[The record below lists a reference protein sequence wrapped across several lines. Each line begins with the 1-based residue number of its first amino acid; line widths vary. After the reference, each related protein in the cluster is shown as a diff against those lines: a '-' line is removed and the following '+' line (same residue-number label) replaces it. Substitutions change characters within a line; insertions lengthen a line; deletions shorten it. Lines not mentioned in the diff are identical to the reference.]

1 MDFFEHQDLARK
13 RSGRL
18 VALFAAA
25 IVCIVVALYFLG
37 LFAMPLIVGVARS
50 QSPSGEPGPIDFAF
64 SWWSPLALIF
74 AFGVGGLLIGGG
86 SAYKA
91 SQLAGG
97 GRVIAEELG
106 GTLLTRDRA
115 DADGQKVL
123 NVVEEMA
130 IASGTPVPPVF
141 LLEKEKNINAFAAGF
156 RPEDAVIGV
165 TRGAVEQLS
174 RDELQGVMAH
184 EFSHILSGDMRLN
197 MRLIA
202 VLHGILLLGLTG
214 AAILRGF
221 YYASFAGAGRRS
233 SRDGGGGG
241 AVVAIMAIGAALAA
255 IGYVGVFFGNWIKA
269 AVSRQREFLAD
280 ASAVQFTRNPEG
292 IAGALKAIGGT
303 TGRARLNSPNAPEA
317 SHMYFGSALGA
328 GLFATHPPLE
338 ERIRRLDPS
347 WNGKFPTPRRAA
359 KDAAPARR
367 QPDTRRGAGAPTAL
381 GMALAASLDP
391 GRAVAAAGS
400 MQHETIGRAKSLIE
414 RIPPLVRSSTDDPC
428 GARAVILALLLDRT
442 VEGRKRQA
450 ALLYAED
457 PRLGQ
462 AVGGLA
468 RVVMELPAELRLP
481 VLERAM
487 QPLAGLSGPQA
498 QAFERIVH
506 RFVRIDEVT
515 SLFEWVVQR
524 LVSLRLR
531 AATGRVSTGRVQYY
545 ALGQLSEAC
554 SVLLSLIARAG
565 TRDMARASEA
575 FDAGRDG
582 LARVALT
589 FRPEAGLDA
598 LGPALDEL
606 DKTSG
611 RVKRDLVEA
620 CCRTILHDRVA
631 TPSEIELFRAVA
643 ASLGVPMPA
652 VFACDDAG
660 GSAETGQQPG

>member
-37 LFAMPLIVGVARS
+37 LFAMPLIMGVARA
-50 QSPSGEPGPIDFAF
+50 QSPGGEPGPVEFAF
-64 SWWSPLALIF
+64 SWWSPLALVF

-106 GTLLTRDRA
+106 GTLLTRDKA
-115 DADGQKVL
+115 NADGQKVL

-130 IASGTPVPPVF
+130 IASGTPVPPVY
-141 LLEKEKNINAFAAGF
+141 LLEREKNINAFAAGF

-202 VLHGILLLGLTG
+202 VLHGIVLLGLTG
-214 AAILRGF
+214 GAILRGF
-221 YYASFAGAGRRS
+221 YFASWAGSGRRS

-241 AVVAIMAIGAALAA
+241 AIVAIMAIGAALAV
-255 IGYVGVFFGNWIKA
+255 IGYIGVFFGNWIKA

-280 ASAVQFTRNPEG
+280 ASAVQFTRNPDG
-292 IAGALKAIGGT
+292 IAGALKAIGGST
-303 TGRARLNSPNAPEA
+303 ARARLDSPNAPEA

-338 ERIRRLDPS
+338 ERIRRIDPA
-347 WNGKFPTPRRAA
+347 WDGEFAPPRSVPGRGRDADRAP
-359 KDAAPARR
+359 DARGGASAR
-367 QPDTRRGAGAPTAL
+367 TAMGA
-381 GMALAASLDP
+381 ALAASLDP
-391 GRAVAAAGS
+391 GRAVAAAGR
-400 MQHETIGRAKSLIE
+400 MRHETIERAKSLID
-414 RIPPLVRSSTDDPC
+414 RIPPVVRASTEEAF

-442 VEGRKRQA
+442 AEGRKRQA

-457 PRLGQ
+457 PRLGR
-462 AVGGLA
+462 AVGALA

-498 QAFERIVH
+498 EAFERIVR
-506 RFVRIDEVT
+506 RFARIDDVT

-531 AATGRVSTGRVQYY
+531 AATGRVSTGRVRYS
-545 ALGQLSEAC
+545 ALGRLGEEC

-565 TRDMARASEA
+565 TRDVARARGA
-575 FDAGRDG
+575 FDAGAGG
-582 LARVALT
+582 LTGVTPT
-589 FRPEAGLDA
+589 FRAEVGLEA

-606 DKTSG
+606 DTTSG
-611 RVKRDLVEA
+611 RMKRELVEA
-620 CCRTILHDRVA
+620 CCRTIAYDRVA
-631 TPSEIELFRAVA
+631 TPAEIELFRAVS
-643 ASLGVPMPA
+643 ASLGVPMPTDLS
-652 VFACDDAG
+652 CGEEDAG
-660 GSAETGQQPG
+660 RGPP